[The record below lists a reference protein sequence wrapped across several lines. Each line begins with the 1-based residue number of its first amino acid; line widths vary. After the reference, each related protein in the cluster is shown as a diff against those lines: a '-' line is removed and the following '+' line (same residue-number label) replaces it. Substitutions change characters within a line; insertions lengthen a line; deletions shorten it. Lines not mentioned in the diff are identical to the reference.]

1 MFPNSVNDLRR
12 EMIVEVEKS
21 LIVKKIAQ
29 RNETQEPRRR
39 SLR

>member
-1 MFPNSVNDLRR
+1 MLSNSVN
-12 EMIVEVEKS
+12 EHVVNIVEVEKS